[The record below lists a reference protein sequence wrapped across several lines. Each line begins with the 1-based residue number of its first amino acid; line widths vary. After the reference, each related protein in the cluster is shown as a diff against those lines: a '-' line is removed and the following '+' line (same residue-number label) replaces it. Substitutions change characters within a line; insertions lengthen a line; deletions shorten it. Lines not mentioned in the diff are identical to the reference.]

1 MLSAAIHSVLEKVMV
16 NDAAI
21 LVFVGAE
28 HLWCA
33 RLLQAGA
40 AESMPCPANVL
51 GTADT
56 MALFFGSGIARL
68 RRRTEL
74 LFAQRTSVTSR
85 SC

>member
-1 MLSAAIHSVLEKVMV
+1 MLSAAIHSVLEKAMV

-40 AESMPCPANVL
+40 AESMPCPANML
-51 GTADT
+51 GTGDT
-56 MALFFGSGIARL
+56 MSLFFGIGIARL
-68 RRRTEL
+68 RRRTDL
-74 LFAQRTSVTSR
+74 LLAQTNSAASR